1 MSDALK
7 EANRRAN
14 EQLRE
19 ELAQPYGFFREENME
34 EEEVEEV
41 SAFSSTLEGLIIYGT
56 DGKELLVPYYRITAL
71 VNSCMNVLQGR
82 ETTR

>member
-1 MSDALK
+1 
-7 EANRRAN
+7 
-14 EQLRE
+14 
-19 ELAQPYGFFREENME
+19 ME

-41 SAFSSTLEGLIIYGT
+41 SAFSSTLEGLIIYGI